1 MAEKEKKPSRLVNW
15 LAEHPMRACV
25 IVLSV
30 IAMAAGLLLGGI
42 NELTYQSPEEKLAKN
57 LNKAYATEGTWENV
71 SLEGITVNSKDK
83 SVSVTGAYKNENGA
97 DVVYIYTTTS
107 KGYKSGLELMVV
119 VKNDKIIK
127 IMKTSSNETLGVENN
142 ESFLSQFYNID
153 LTTIEGFRTN
163 KQKTDGT
170 EVNAVSSATK
180 TSNAVASSVDLVV
193 GYHKAIAGGAK

>member
-1 MAEKEKKPSRLVNW
+1 M
-15 LAEHPMRACV
+15 
-25 IVLSV
+25 
-30 IAMAAGLLLGGI
+30 
-42 NELTYQSPEEKLAKN
+42 
-57 LNKAYATEGTWENV
+57 
-71 SLEGITVNSKDK
+71 SLEGITVNSEDK

-97 DVVYIYTTTS
+97 DVVYIYTTTA

-163 KQKTDGT
+163 KQKT
-170 EVNAVSSATK
+170 AVSSATK
-180 TSNAVASSVDLVV
+180 TSNAVAESVDLVV

>member
-97 DVVYIYTTTS
+97 DVVYIYTTTA
-107 KGYKSGLELMVV
+107 KGYIKVPKSLTDWLTKG
-119 VKNDKIIK
+119 KIVDLY
-127 IMKTSSNETLGVENN
+127 SNAQ
-142 ESFLSQFYNID
+142 ESFMQNGVDMILCTDHFFHV
-153 LTTIEGFRTN
+153 TI
-163 KQKTDGT
+163 
-170 EVNAVSSATK
+170 
-180 TSNAVASSVDLVV
+180 
-193 GYHKAIAGGAK
+193 